1 MSLLINAF
9 NNQLDAFLTD
19 LQKAF
24 PNEHYLKTFYNAF
37 LLIKKSH
44 PKQNIYTFM
53 TYIGPYA
60 SQIHNCDTEFFLQL
74 DNLNVEDTY
83 LEKGMRLKHLWQ
95 HPDTTEHT
103 KACIISYTQNLLKL
117 GEKIISV

>member
-1 MSLLINAF
+1 MSLINAF
-9 NNQLDAFLTD
+9 NNLLDDFLVD

-53 TYIGPYA
+53 SYIGPYA
-60 SQIHNCDTEFFLQL
+60 DRIKNCDTDFFLQL
-74 DNLNVEDTY
+74 ADTNETTNEDYLN
-83 LEKGMRLKHLWQ
+83 KGLRLKHLWL
-95 HPDTTEHT
+95 HPDTTDHT
-103 KACIISYTQNLLKL
+103 KACIISYTQNLLKI
-117 GEKIISV
+117 GERAI